1 MSNVILVGIQWG
13 DEGKGKIVD
22 YLAEEANLVVRF
34 QGGNNA
40 GHTVIIGDQKIVLH
54 LIPSGILRKE
64 TICAIGNGVVLD
76 PNVLQKE
83 IQSLKEKGFTV
94 GHENLI
100 ISHHAHLIMPY
111 HRMLDIMSEKRKGD
125 LKVGTTGRG
134 IGPAYVD
141 KYDRCGLRVGDF
153 LDLDLF
159 REKLKANIGF
169 KNLVLQKVYGAEPI
183 SYKEVEE
190 EMIAHQQWLVPHLKD
205 VSYVIYEAQASKKKI
220 LFEGAQGT
228 SLDVDHGTYP
238 YVTSS
243 NTIAGAACTGSGVG
257 PTTIDKVIGVC
268 KAYTTR
274 VGSGPFPTELDNEMG
289 ELIRTKGGEFGATT
303 GRPRRTGWLD
313 AVCLQYAVRVNG
325 ITDLA
330 ITKLDVLSGLKEIQI
345 CTKYIHSGGKENN
358 KFPADAR
365 ALSNVKPV
373 YESHPGWKSIPEHCD
388 RFEDLPIEAKN
399 FLARIEELTQ
409 TKVSLVS
416 TGPDRKDQIVKHNL
430 F

>member
-22 YLAEEANLVVRF
+22 YLAHEADMVVRF

-54 LIPSGILRKE
+54 LIPSGILREK
-64 TICAIGNGVVLD
+64 TTCVIGNGVVLD
-76 PNVLQKE
+76 PSVLKKE
-83 IQSLKEKGFTV
+83 IDVLKSKNYSVTP
-94 GHENLI
+94 ENLK
-100 ISHHAHLIMPY
+100 ISHYAHLILPY
-111 HRMLDIMSEKRKGD
+111 HCKIDQINEKRKGD

-141 KYDRCGLRVGDF
+141 KFDRVGIRVGDY
-153 LDLDLF
+153 LDLAQF
-159 REKLKANIGF
+159 KEKLKLNIQI
-169 KNLVLQKVYGAEPI
+169 KNQILEKIFNEPPYVYEQVEAE
-183 SYKEVEE
+183 
-190 EMIAHQQWLVPHLKD
+190 MLAHREWILPHLKD
-205 VSYVIYEAQASKKKI
+205 VSYVIHQAQKKKQKI

-243 NTIAGAACTGSGVG
+243 NTISGAACTGSGVG
-257 PTTIDKVIGVC
+257 PTTINKVIGVC
-268 KAYTTR
+268 KAYATR
-274 VGSGPFPTELDNEMG
+274 VGEGPFPTELDNEIG
-289 ELIRTKGGEFGATT
+289 EQIRKQGHEFGATT
-303 GRPRRTGWLD
+303 GRPRRCGWLD

-330 ITKLDVLSGLKEIQI
+330 VTKLDVLSGFEKLYI
-345 CTKYIHSGGKENN
+345 CTSYKHANGSVDQ

-365 ALSNVKPV
+365 ALSKVEPI
-373 YESHPGWKSIPEHCD
+373 YEEHKGWANIPSNCQRYEN
-388 RFEDLPIEAKN
+388 LPKEAQA
-399 FLARIEELTQ
+399 FLERIEELTE
-409 TKVSLVS
+409 TRVSLVS
-416 TGPDRKDQIVKHNL
+416 TGPDRAQQIVRNDL

>member
-22 YLAEEANLVVRF
+22 YLANDADMVVRF

-54 LIPSGILRKE
+54 LIPSGILRDK
-64 TICAIGNGVVLD
+64 TVCIIGNGVVLD
-76 PNVLQKE
+76 PAILKKE
-83 IQSLKEKGFTV
+83 IDTLKQKGFSVTPA
-94 GHENLI
+94 NLQ
-100 ISHHAHLIMPY
+100 ISHHAHLILPY
-111 HRMLDIMSEKRKGD
+111 HSTLDKLTETKKGSQ
-125 LKVGTTGRG
+125 KVGTTGRG

-141 KYDRCGLRVGDF
+141 KFDRIGIRVGDY
-153 LDLDLF
+153 LDLALF
-159 REKLKANIGF
+159 KEKLKINIDI
-169 KNLVLQKVYGAEPI
+169 KNMILTKIFETDPV
-183 SYKEVEE
+183 SYEE
-190 EMIAHQQWLVPHLKD
+190 IEATMLAHREWMLPHLKD
-205 VSYVIYEAQASKKKI
+205 VSYAIHQAQTKKQKI

-268 KAYTTR
+268 KAYATR
-274 VGSGPFPTELDNEMG
+274 VGEGPFPTELNDDMG
-289 ELIRTKGGEFGATT
+289 EKIRTLGSEFGATT
-303 GRPRRTGWLD
+303 GRPRRCGWLD

-330 ITKLDVLSGLKEIQI
+330 ITKLDVLSGFDTIKI
-345 CTKYIHSGGKENN
+345 CTSYKHADGAVNN
-358 KFPADAR
+358 KYPADAR
-365 ALSNVKPV
+365 ALSKVQPI
-373 YESHPGWKSIPEHCD
+373 YEEHKGWKSIPKDCQNFD
-388 RFEDLPIEAKN
+388 DLPAEAKA
-399 FLARIEELTQ
+399 FLNRIEELTN
-409 TKVSLVS
+409 TKISLVS

>member
-1 MSNVILVGIQWG
+1 MNTILVGIQWG

-22 YLAEEANLVVRF
+22 YLAHEADMVVRF

-54 LIPSGILRKE
+54 LIPSGILRKQ
-64 TICAIGNGVVLD
+64 TVCAIGNGVVLD
-76 PNVLQKE
+76 VGILHKE
-83 IQSLKEKGFTV
+83 IMALREKGFEV
-94 GHENLI
+94 EPANLV
-100 ISHHAHLIMPY
+100 ISHHAHLILPY
-111 HRMLDIMSEKRKGD
+111 HRMLDVMSEKRKGD

-141 KYDRCGLRVGDF
+141 KYDRMGLRAGDY
-153 LDLDLF
+153 LDPILF
-159 REKLKANIGF
+159 KEKLKSNVDF
-169 KNLVLQKVYGAEPI
+169 KNLILERIYDAQPV
-183 SYKEVEE
+183 SYKDVED
-190 EMIAHQQWLVPHLKD
+190 EMMSHRDWLLPHLKD
-205 VSYVIYEAQASKKKI
+205 VSYIIHEAQQKKQKI

-243 NTIAGAACTGSGVG
+243 NTISGAACTGSGVG
-257 PTTIDKVIGVC
+257 PTTINKVIGVC

-274 VGSGPFPTELDNEMG
+274 VGEGPFPTELNNDMG
-289 ELIRTKGGEFGATT
+289 SLIRTKGSEFGATT
-303 GRPRRTGWLD
+303 GRPRRCGWLD

-330 ITKLDVLSGLKEIQI
+330 ITKLDVLSGLDEIQI
-345 CTKYIHSGGKENN
+345 CTSYVHADGKKNN

-365 ALSNVKPV
+365 ALSHVQPV
-373 YESHPGWKSIPEHCD
+373 YEKHPGWKSIPEHCD
-388 RFEDLPIEAKN
+388 RYEDLPSQAKA
-399 FLARIEELTQ
+399 FLDRIEELTQ
-409 TKVSLVS
+409 TKISLVS
-416 TGPDRKDQIVKHNL
+416 TGADRRDQIVRHSL